1 MDENLFI
8 LMTLITRTDKFL
20 FFVTRKLSPCDKNKG
35 IAWIDYDMNNHP
47 VRIQFANGNVDN
59 IYEMLFNIFE
69 K

>member
-1 MDENLFI
+1 MKRI
-8 LMTLITRTDKFL
+8 IY
-20 FFVTRKLSPCDKNKG
+20 LSSDRNKG
-35 IAWIDYDMNNHP
+35 IARIDYDMNNHP